1 MTISAQRRIGS
12 IPADDIGPPDTL
24 PPENAESRLVKHEV
38 ARYIAQMTAELG
50 GMARGANM
58 DLLAYFLDM
67 CRVEANVQMERFEA

>member
-1 MTISAQRRIGS
+1 MTISAQRRIGTT
-12 IPADDIGPPDTL
+12 PASDIRQTENA
-24 PPENAESRLVKHEV
+24 PPESEETRLVKHEV

-67 CRVEANVQMERFEA
+67 CRVEANVQLERFEA

>member
-1 MTISAQRRIGS
+1 MTISAQRRVGS
-12 IPADDIGPPDTL
+12 TPAGDVDPVAVMPQEGEET
-24 PPENAESRLVKHEV
+24 RLVRYEV
-38 ARYIAQMTAELG
+38 SRYVAQMASELG

>member
-12 IPADDIGPPDTL
+12 IPADDIGQPDAP

>member
-12 IPADDIGPPDTL
+12 IPADDIGQPNAL

-67 CRVEANVQMERFEA
+67 CRVEANVQMDRFEA